1 MKKTTRAKPKPKP
14 KRGPGDGAQTPPDLG
29 ALILEELEKQGIGLD
44 QLCGDAGDG
53 PQVKVVCVAPTLRD
67 SVERLGESA
76 RDQVVMVRI
85 DEPTRKTLDA
95 WVETGAVRSRSEA
108 AALFIREGLGVRE
121 SELADLREA
130 LEGVNEAR
138 ERLRKRA
145 SRVLGTQPR
154 PGRGPAD
161 EEH

>member
-1 MKKTTRAKPKPKP
+1 MVRKAQGRREPAARA
-14 KRGPGDGAQTPPDLG
+14 RAGPDLG
-29 ALILEELEKQGIGLD
+29 SLILKELERQGIGLD

-85 DEPTRKTLDA
+85 DEPTRKKLDA
-95 WVETGAVRSRSEA
+95 WVETGAVKSRSEA

-121 SELADLREA
+121 SELTDLKEA

-138 ERLRKRA
+138 ARLRRKA
-145 SRVLGTQPR
+145 SRVLGTPPR
-154 PGRGPAD
+154 PERRPTK
-161 EEH
+161 EENEP